1 MKDNNKHEQKKSV
14 YHAILELK
22 HQQDSLDGCPTSCFS
37 TLLSKLYKVDTIP
50 FLLYT
55 DSGLFQVS
63 GVKAND
69 NGKDDDFCT
78 PFFRIEHVDT
88 KEKFGILSLLRPLSL
103 TGYPSEE
110 ICDVERLER
119 TEICVKVD
127 LTCICAVQC
136 LDINL
141 MKKVVIEPKW

>member
-1 MKDNNKHEQKKSV
+1 MKDNNTHEQIKSV

-22 HQQDSLDGCPTSCFS
+22 HQQDSLGGCPTSCFS
-37 TLLSKLYKVDTIP
+37 TLSSKLFKVDTIP

-63 GVKAND
+63 EVKASD
-69 NGKDDDFCT
+69 TGKDVDFWT
-78 PFFRIEHVDT
+78 PFFRIEHVDKT
-88 KEKFGILSLLRPLSL
+88 EKCGILSLLRPLSL
-103 TGYPSEE
+103 TGYPVEDVS
-110 ICDVERLER
+110 DVERLER
-119 TEICVKVD
+119 TEIYVKVD

-136 LDINL
+136 LDIHL

>member
-1 MKDNNKHEQKKSV
+1 MKDNTTHEHTKSV
-14 YHAILELK
+14 YHAFLELK
-22 HQQDSLDGCPTSCFS
+22 RQQDQLGICPTSCFS
-37 TLLSKLYKVDTIP
+37 PLIAKLFKVDTIP
-50 FLLYT
+50 VLFYT
-55 DSGLFQVS
+55 ESGLFQVKA
-63 GVKAND
+63 VKAKD
-69 NGKDDDFCT
+69 NGKGNEFWT
-78 PFFRIEHVDT
+78 SFFRIEHVDT
-88 KEKFGILSLLRPLSL
+88 KEKCGILSLLRPLSL
-103 TGYPSEE
+103 TGNPVEE